1 MRRPS
6 DGGESINPG
15 GVEPRGMAAANEPGL
30 VDLVRIDLVRM
41 HETWMEFVYPRQRGA
56 ADTVLGKWQ
65 PEEGLQAALYRIWS
79 ALGVPVVGIVYP
91 LVLLGYF
98 IRFQT
103 RRLNVTA
110 VRIGVVGVLALFTVL
125 WGALSALAY
134 SQLGTDGAIAVV
146 AASITA
152 VISAGLSFLF
162 WYVDGRFTT
171 VVFAYPFAMTAIFL
185 PPVVA
190 ALYWPAVAAV
200 VLPGTESLQLWL
212 LENNPAFLERVEN
225 YFVENYDLEG
235 IYYVV
240 LWFGISVPLGWLL
253 GLVVTLADVVRPTG
267 E

>member
-1 MRRPS
+1 
-6 DGGESINPG
+6 
-15 GVEPRGMAAANEPGL
+15 MAAANEPGL

-41 HETWMEFVYPRQRGA
+41 HETWMEFIYPRQRGA
-56 ADTVLGKWQ
+56 EDTVLGKWQ
-65 PEEGLQAALYRIWS
+65 PEEGLQATLYKLWS
-79 ALGVPVVGIVYP
+79 VLGVPVVGIVYP

-103 RRLNVTA
+103 HRLNVTA
-110 VRIGVVGVLALFTVL
+110 VRIGAVGVVGLFMVL

-134 SQLGTDGAIAVV
+134 FQLDMAANGAVAVL

-162 WYVDGRFTT
+162 WYLDGRFTT

-190 ALYWPAVAAV
+190 ALYSEAFGSV
-200 VLPGTESLQLWL
+200 VLSGTDSLQLWL
-212 LENNPAFLERVEN
+212 LENGPAAVDGVKDYL
-225 YFVENYDLEG
+225 VENYDLEG
-235 IYYVV
+235 VYYVV

-253 GLVVTLADVVRPTG
+253 GILVTLADIVRPTS

>member
-1 MRRPS
+1 
-6 DGGESINPG
+6 
-15 GVEPRGMAAANEPGL
+15 MAAANEPGL
-30 VDLVRIDLVRM
+30 LDLVRIDLVRM
-41 HETWMEFVYPRQRGA
+41 HETWMEFLYPRQRGA

-65 PEEGLQAALYRIWS
+65 PEEGIQAALYKLWS

-98 IRFQT
+98 FRFQT

-110 VRIGVVGVLALFTVL
+110 VRIGAVGVVGLFVVL

-134 SQLGTDGAIAVV
+134 FQLDMATNGAVAVL

-190 ALYWPAVAAV
+190 ALYSEALGAVI
-200 VLPGTESLQLWL
+200 LSGTDSLQLWL
-212 LENNPAFLERVEN
+212 LENGPAVVDGVKN
-225 YFVENYDLEG
+225 YLVENYDLEG

-240 LWFGISVPLGWLL
+240 LWFGISVPLGWVL
-253 GLVVTLADVVRPTG
+253 GIVVTLADVVRPTA